1 MELYF
6 KYQSKVQDA
15 DMKIEKEKDVNNFMF
30 NFDTLSKMRV

>member
-15 DMKIEKEKDVNNFMF
+15 DMKIEKEKDVNYLVSF
-30 NFDTLSKMRV
+30 